1 MSNPS
6 WDIKYLENV
15 ERRLRSL
22 EAKMDEIEK
31 RFEALD
37 KDRPEESVKT
47 ESSLAKRKK

>member
-22 EAKMDEIEK
+22 EAKIDEIEK
-31 RFEALD
+31 RVETLD
-37 KDRPEESVKT
+37 KDRPFEAVTSEPSP
-47 ESSLAKRKK
+47 AKRKK